1 MKKVPALPI
10 ALSLLIGSVAF
21 NTHAATA
28 AAGAPAAP
36 PTRNQVR
43 MERDEFLRTHQ
54 WNETSDVWTLKSGV
68 LPPAGV
74 KSRTGVKAARDEFLR
89 NNKWDESAGG
99 WRPLKAAPRDI
110 GGMSREQVRAKARS
124 VMRTHTW
131 DEATEAW
138 VARATALKLK

>member
-28 AAGAPAAP
+28 AAGDPAAS

-43 MERDEFLRTHQ
+43 ME
-54 WNETSDVWTLKSGV
+54 
-68 LPPAGV
+68 
-74 KSRTGVKAARDEFLR
+74 RDEFLR

-138 VARATALKLK
+138 LARATALKLQ